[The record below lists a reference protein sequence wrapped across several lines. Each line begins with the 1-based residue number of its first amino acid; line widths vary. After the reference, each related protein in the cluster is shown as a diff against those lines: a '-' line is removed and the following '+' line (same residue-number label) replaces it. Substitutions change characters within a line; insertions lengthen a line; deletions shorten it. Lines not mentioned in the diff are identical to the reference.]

1 MIRPLTNIK
10 EIDDIMDKVNNFKR
24 FPTKSTYI
32 LQYLCILMRKN
43 VHTYNIGLYFLSWK
57 KVAGLVFFERLEP
70 SLNRKVIA
78 EKFLFFQ

>member
-43 VHTYNIGLYFLSWK
+43 VHTHNIGLYFLSWNRG
-57 KVAGLVFFERLEP
+57 AGLVFFERLTKKKLE
-70 SLNRKVIA
+70 SNC
-78 EKFLFFQ
+78 